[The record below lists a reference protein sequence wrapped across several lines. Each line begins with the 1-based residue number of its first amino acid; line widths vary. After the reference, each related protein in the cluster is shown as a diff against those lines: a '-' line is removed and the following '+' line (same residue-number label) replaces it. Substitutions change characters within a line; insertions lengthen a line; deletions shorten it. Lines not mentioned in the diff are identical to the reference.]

1 MTIFRLAKHVHPWHL
16 SYTPQRAQS
25 SALRSR
31 LHATS
36 WNKPGFGALSSYRT
50 LTTETGD
57 GNTGHI
63 EAKRNEGILFLNSMS
78 FSNYIG
84 SSELY

>member
-1 MTIFRLAKHVHPWHL
+1 MFRQGKPVRLWHSNHTL
-16 SYTPQRAQS
+16 QGAQS
-25 SALRSR
+25 LALRPR
-31 LHATS
+31 LLGTS
-36 WNKPGFGALSSYRT
+36 WNTLGLSAPSSYRP

-78 FSNYIG
+78 FSNYAC
-84 SSELY
+84 S